1 MSKITSEVGRVK
13 TFKLVDK
20 EGWLANWRN
29 NAKSLHC
36 FEEGVITLRSRNYGD
51 ADNWYPVKD
60 DSWKSNSIIGEDE
73 MQFFEEVT
81 SVSTEPHLWDGKEEL
96 KVGMVALA
104 RYNHD
109 SKTVTHTG
117 EVLYLSDARVI
128 MDIGGAECHYLSGD
142 YILESPLPKPEDVF
156 AKKMLEKVRSLSLA
170 NAHDTEWGIVEL
182 SKMCYKELM
191 DVK

>member
-20 EGWLANWRN
+20 EGWLANWGY

-51 ADNWYPVKD
+51 EDNWYPVKD

-117 EVLYLSDARVI
+117 EVLYLSYARVI
-128 MDIGGAECHYLSGD
+128 MDIGGVECHYLTGD
-142 YILESPLPKPEDVF
+142 YILESPLPKPDDVF
-156 AKKMLEKVRSLSLA
+156 AEKMLEKVRGSHPDFSQD
-170 NAHDTEWGIVEL
+170 NTWDIVEL
-182 SKMCYKELM
+182 SKLCYKELM